1 MNRPLQQTHR
11 PFRLP
16 GRRSLFCLLALNLIL
31 LLISLSVV
39 AISEAAPQPMNTTPQ
54 RPVILLTGFEPFG
67 AERPPNPS
75 WEAIKHKNGKQWK
88 GYQLVCKQMR
98 VVWGEPL
105 QQLPGWITQYKPV
118 AVFSFGMGGEGRFSL
133 ESKASNE
140 RRDIRDN
147 LDEYP
152 SFPLIVNEGPEKFSS
167 SMPCDKYARVLTE
180 KGFPVR
186 VSTRAGRYL
195 CEETLYSLEYLK
207 ASRHLEATVMFCHV
221 PPLQSEIDD
230 EEVTAGY
237 VTQFVE
243 ALLETWFSLQPSEM
257 P

>member
-1 MNRPLQQTHR
+1 MND
-11 PFRLP
+11 
-16 GRRSLFCLLALNLIL
+16 
-31 LLISLSVV
+31 
-39 AISEAAPQPMNTTPQ
+39 TTPA

-67 AERPPNPS
+67 ADRPPNPS
-75 WEAIKHKNGKQWK
+75 WEAIKDLNGKEWK
-88 GYQLVCKQMR
+88 GYKLVCKQMR

-105 QQLPGWITQYKPV
+105 QQLPGWIARYRPV
-118 AVFSFGMGGEGRFSL
+118 AIFSFGQGGEGKFTV
-133 ESKASNE
+133 ESKASNA

-152 SFPLIVNEGPEKFSS
+152 AFPLIVNEGPDKLTSTLS
-167 SMPCDKYARVLTE
+167 CDKWAEALSA

-207 ASRHLEATVMFCHV
+207 ACRHLDATVLFCHV

-230 EEVTAGY
+230 QEVTAAY
-237 VTQFVE
+237 VTKFVE
-243 ALLETWFSLQPSEM
+243 AVLETWSTLQPSVA